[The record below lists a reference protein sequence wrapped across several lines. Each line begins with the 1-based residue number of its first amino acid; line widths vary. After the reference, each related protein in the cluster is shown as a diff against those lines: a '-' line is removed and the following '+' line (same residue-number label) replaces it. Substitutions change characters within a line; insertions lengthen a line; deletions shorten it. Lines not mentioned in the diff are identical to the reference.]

1 MKKVVRLLL
10 LASLSAAFAGCAT
23 TGPRTALLTY
33 DSNPAG
39 ATIYEGGKPL
49 GIAPVTRTY
58 EFGESAS
65 SIAAPEVTAVW
76 TSGAKASYWT
86 NLSVHA
92 DLAATID
99 RPANVP
105 GLDKDMA
112 AAKPLLEQ
120 REREALRLKEENMR
134 ETARNSSRCR
144 EQMQKGNVATSD
156 C

>member
-23 TGPRTALLTY
+23 TGPRTGALTY

-39 ATIYEGGKPL
+39 ATIYEGGKAL

-58 EFGESAS
+58 EFGESQNT
-65 SIAAPEVTAVW
+65 IATPEVTAVW
-76 TSGAKASYWT
+76 TSGAKATYWT
-86 NLSVHA
+86 NLSVRT
-92 DLAATID
+92 DLAATIE
-99 RPANVP
+99 RPLNAP
-105 GLDKDMA
+105 GLDKDQA

-120 REREALRLKEENMR
+120 RAREAERLKDENMR
-134 ETARNSSRCR
+134 ETARNSARCR